1 MPGGLFGAAPEAQAR
16 DRMDGKAGGRANSS
30 SVAGGIFGTD
40 DAPTQAHTGGRRHTS
55 DSSVSGG
62 IFGGGNDGYAHGG
75 GYGGGYTKTASSA
88 WEGAA
93 GGKAT
98 NAAQARDGHFRGGTL
113 GQDRY
118 AASTVMGGPPP
129 QQMMYNPGRADVS
142 GRSTFDP
149 DFLSN
154 LEAAEQ
160 RDDEE
165 AQLLAQ
171 LQAEGLDEPASEEEA
186 VIAAAEQLAEEMG
199 LDDAAAARLEEQL
212 LAKHRSSKQGRS
224 VGFQPPPQ
232 QQQMPPQH
240 YMPRANAY
248 DNFDAPPQAGGGF
261 ADQFGAPADGFKPSS
276 KVLAPPGGAS
286 SICFG

>member
-1 MPGGLFGAAPEAQAR
+1 
-16 DRMDGKAGGRANSS
+16 
-30 SVAGGIFGTD
+30 
-40 DAPTQAHTGGRRHTS
+40 
-55 DSSVSGG
+55 
-62 IFGGGNDGYAHGG
+62 
-75 GYGGGYTKTASSA
+75 
-88 WEGAA
+88 
-93 GGKAT
+93 
-98 NAAQARDGHFRGGTL
+98 
-113 GQDRY
+113 
-118 AASTVMGGPPP
+118 
-129 QQMMYNPGRADVS
+129 MMYNPGRADVS

-160 RDDEE
+160 RDEE

-171 LQAEGLDEPASEEEA
+171 LQASGLDEPASEEEA
-186 VIAAAEQLAEEMG
+186 VIAAAEHLAEEMG

-261 ADQFGAPADGFKPSS
+261 
-276 KVLAPPGGAS
+276 
-286 SICFG
+286 